1 VEQGTSSKRVRRG
14 PHLVLLVVGILIG
27 SLLLTPVF
35 AAVTNYY
42 TKAQSDKRFRSVW
55 ALVRA
60 DGTIA
65 AQSGGIS
72 VTLGNP
78 DGRYYVHFKT
88 RLSGQPILVTPKYSS
103 DNDNAVRAAKAV
115 PCGGPGAVP
124 GGVTCVIAGTNNAKT
139 AYVEVLDSTDTTVNT
154 AFYIVLPPAR

>member
-1 VEQGTSSKRVRRG
+1 MEQRKRGGRRG
-14 PHLVLLVVGILIG
+14 PYLVLLIVGVLIG

-35 AAVTNYY
+35 AAVSRYY
-42 TKAQSDKRFRSVW
+42 TKAQSDKRFNSAW

-60 DGTIA
+60 NGTVA

-72 VTLGNP
+72 VTNGNP

-88 RLSGQPILVTPKYSS
+88 NLSGQPIVVTPKYAS
-103 DNDNAVRAAKAV
+103 DNDNLIRAAKVV
-115 PCGGPGAVP
+115 PCGGAGAVP
-124 GGVTCVIAGTNNAKT
+124 GGVSCVIPGTNNPKT
-139 AYVEVLDSTDTTVNT
+139 AYVEILDASNTTVNT